1 MRFKFLW
8 VTCFFVFAMLLILV
22 GSFKGLSQSGNKGDA
37 WKDPTTLRAR
47 VEKEKDKGNRKVV
60 FAAPLLEYPDSISL
74 ETAVA
79 ETTIVV
85 ADVLDKQS
93 RLIDPSTIATFYKLG
108 VIERLSE
115 PTSSPCCNP
124 KDDDFPAD
132 LPAVGENE
140 MYFVGIGGT
149 IVLDEVEVTVKED
162 FDDLQPNRRYLF
174 FLSATESGKFSVGK
188 LGPRGVFTVAG
199 NGHLDSRLKRFRLG
213 RELESR
219 AGNSL
224 TRLKN
229 EIVRLKNSRK

>member
-8 VTCFFVFAMLLILV
+8 VICLAVLAMLLSLV
-22 GSFKGLSQSGNKGDA
+22 GSLKGLSQSVSKGEP

-47 VEKEKDKGNRKVV
+47 VEREKAKGHRRVI
-60 FAAPLLEYPDSISL
+60 FPAPLMEYPDSISL
-74 ETAVA
+74 ETAIA
-79 ETTIVV
+79 ETTILV
-85 ADVLDKQS
+85 ADVLDRQS
-93 RLIDPSTIATFYKLG
+93 RLLDPNTIATFYKLG

-124 KDDDFPAD
+124 KDANFPAD
-132 LPAVGENE
+132 LPPLRENE

-162 FDDLQPNRRYLF
+162 FDLQPNRRYLF

-188 LGPRGVFTVAG
+188 VGPRGVFTVAG
-199 NGHLDSRLKRFRLG
+199 DGYLDSRLKRFRLG

-224 TRLKN
+224 TKLKSEIIRLKD
-229 EIVRLKNSRK
+229 SRK